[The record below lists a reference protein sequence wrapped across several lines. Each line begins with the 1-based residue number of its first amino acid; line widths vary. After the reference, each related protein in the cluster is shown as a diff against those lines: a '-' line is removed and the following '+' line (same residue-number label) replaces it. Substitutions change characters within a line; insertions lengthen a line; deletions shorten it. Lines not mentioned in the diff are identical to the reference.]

1 MKREFEMTQITAQ
14 KMNEDISEIKSDVA
28 VLKTD
33 NVWIKK
39 TLKEI
44 VDASRT
50 VLQKMDIA
58 ERNILTLQSEVKD
71 IQIKLAKLE
80 EAEMKNTEFRKNSQ
94 FVISFLKWAIPILLS
109 SNFLALVGVI
119 YAIFKAA
126 NQ

>member
-1 MKREFEMTQITAQ
+1 
-14 KMNEDISEIKSDVA
+14 MNEDISEIKSDVA